1 MPAAPSN
8 ESALMPAVPSD
19 GRRVGLYMA
28 LSSLSRFSLDVSYD
42 VHHRVHIGL
51 LEGQEGGGEQYL
63 CYDQCRHTN
72 YGETAI
78 TLLHSFK

>member
-19 GRRVGLYMA
+19 GRRVGLYLA
-28 LSSLSRFSLDVSYD
+28 LSSLSRFSLDVSCD

-51 LEGQEGGGEQYL
+51 LEVQEHGGEQYP
-63 CYDQCRHTN
+63 CYDQCHHTN
-72 YGETAI
+72 NGETAV